1 MSTQFVKNTN
11 SPDSSSELW
20 TVAEGWKISAKSG
33 KIYTN
38 LDKVFKNEV
47 NPESEDND
55 FYNALIDQ
63 LDGKVTEPIDFC
75 GYYFVAGASQDGT
88 ELVYAFEKSN
98 LDGANK
104 QVKYSHQQGG
114 SNSGSVPKT
123 QPSKPQQQQQT
134 FKSQPQA
141 SNTSASST
149 VNTQKPQVVQKT
161 IDVVTDVT
169 PIKVGDISAIGEA
182 EQRGLYVL
190 PIIHVGNNRFC
201 FENSEG
207 DYILLYGRI
216 ISVKVAD
223 N

>member
-1 MSTQFVKNTN
+1 M
-11 SPDSSSELW
+11 
-20 TVAEGWKISAKSG
+20 
-33 KIYTN
+33 
-38 LDKVFKNEV
+38 
-47 NPESEDND
+47 
-55 FYNALIDQ
+55 
-63 LDGKVTEPIDFC
+63 
-75 GYYFVAGASQDGT
+75 
-88 ELVYAFEKSN
+88 VYAFEKSN

-114 SNSGSVPKT
+114 SSSGTVPKAA
-123 QPSKPQQQQQT
+123 PKPQQQQQT

-149 VNTQKPQVVQKT
+149 VTTQKPQVVQKT

-201 FENSEG
+201 FENKEG